1 MVKSF
6 ITQAPDQ
13 SHLSAEHSLIAF
25 NWRIIERVTHPA
37 TPALERL
44 RYLCIVSNNLDEFF
58 EVRMAHLQHRLSLG
72 DETTGNEGIPLGWL
86 IQNLSECV
94 HRLIK
99 HQYELFNTTVISDLN
114 THQIHFL
121 RRDQWDKKIK
131 KWSLDYFMDS
141 VLPLLTPMG
150 LDPTHP
156 FPHILNK
163 SLNFAIEL
171 EGQDAFGRAAKLAV
185 VQAPKTLPQC
195 IKIPKELSPDGLS
208 YVFLSSIVHTHA
220 SHLFPGLTIKG
231 FYQFRLTRNSELFL
245 EEEETEPQN
254 LRWALAH
261 ELSHRQFGHSVRL
274 EVADT
279 CSEIVT
285 NYLLKI
291 FELKP
296 QDLYRVN
303 GPVNLV
309 RLITMPDE
317 IPRSKLKYPTHHPTI
332 PESLKDPHKIWARLK
347 RGDILLHHPYESF
360 QPLVRWIQ
368 EAAQDPLVVA
378 IKQTV
383 YRTGTDSELMEALI
397 TAAQRGKEVT
407 VIVELLAR
415 FDEEANSNWAERLEK
430 AGAHVIYGVYGYK
443 IHAKMALIIRRERLE
458 LKRYAHLGTGNYH
471 SKTTKSY
478 TDLGLLTAH
487 EEITHD
493 LNQIFLQISSRGHHA
508 EPLKHLIQ
516 APFALHTFLLNAIHQ
531 EKQQA
536 LKKQPSKIIVK
547 VNGLTEPKL
556 IKALLEAHLA
566 GVEIILIVRGI
577 CLLTPPPPKEG
588 QTPLRVLSV
597 LGRFLEHHRIYYFE
611 NGGDSKIYL
620 SSADWMERNLWRRI
634 ELCFPILNSQL
645 KKRIYQ
651 EGLTVHINHPN
662 NSWCLDHQGQWHQ
675 YLDQKPAAL
684 DSQTTLLNHHQKGT
698 PL

>member
-1 MVKSF
+1 MAKSV
-6 ITQAPDQ
+6 ITQTPDQ

-25 NWRIIERVTHPA
+25 NWRIIERVTHPD

-72 DETTGNEGIPLGWL
+72 DETIGEGIPLGWL
-86 IQNLSECV
+86 IQNLSQCV

-99 HQYELFNTTVISDLN
+99 HQYELFNRTVIADLN

-121 RRDQWDKKIK
+121 RRDQWNKKIK
-131 KWSLDYFMDS
+131 KWSLDYFINC

-150 LDPTHP
+150 LDPAHP

-171 EGQDAFGRAAKLAV
+171 DGQDAFGRAAKLAV

-195 IKIPKELSPDGLS
+195 IKIPKELAPEGLS

-220 SHLFPGLTIKG
+220 AYLFPGLNIKG

-245 EEEETEPQN
+245 EEETEPQN

-279 CSEIVT
+279 CSETVA
-285 NYLLKI
+285 NYLLNT
-291 FELKP
+291 FELTP

-303 GPVNLV
+303 GPVNLA

-317 IPRSKLKYPTHHPTI
+317 IPRAKLKYPTHHPKI
-332 PESLKDPHKIWARLK
+332 PENLKNPNKIWAKLK

-360 QPLVRWIQ
+360 QPLVQWIQ
-368 EAAQDPLVVA
+368 EAARDPLVVA

-397 TAAQRGKEVT
+397 TAAQHGKEVT
-407 VIVELLAR
+407 VVVELLAR

-430 AGAHVIYGVYGYK
+430 AGAHVIYGVFGYK
-443 IHAKMALIIRRERLE
+443 IHAKMALIIRREHQE

-471 SKTTKSY
+471 AKTTKSY
-478 TDLGLLTAH
+478 TDLGLLTSHA
-487 EEITHD
+487 EITHD
-493 LNQIFLQISSRGHHA
+493 LNQIFLQISGRGHHT

-516 APFALHTFLLNAIHQ
+516 APFTLHSFLLDAIQQ
-531 EKQQA
+531 EKQRV
-536 LKKQPSKIIVK
+536 LNKQPGKIIIK

-556 IKALLEAHLA
+556 IKALLEAHA
-566 GVEIILIVRGI
+566 VGVEIILIVRGI
-577 CLLTPPPPKEG
+577 CLLTPPPPKTG
-588 QTPLRVLSV
+588 QTPLRILSV

-611 NGGDSKIYL
+611 NAGDPKIYL

-634 ELCFPILNSQL
+634 ELCCPIFNSQL

-651 EGLTVHINHPN
+651 EGLEVHLNHPN
-662 NSWCLDHQGQWHQ
+662 GSWNLDHRGQWHK
-675 YLDQKPAAL
+675 YSDQTPTPL
-684 DSQTTLLNHHQKGT
+684 DSQTTLLNRHQKGT